1 METEL
6 TSSRDSCDS
15 CLLLPGQLLGQLLQ
29 AQLAQP
35 WNLQGDT
42 APFKT
47 EAQSPTQLPE
57 ASLKELGSC
66 GAPKPYTRRF
76 ALRFQLNFRRLRR
89 TQQWPFP
96 AKRRAATPSS
106 SSSSMGSAR
115 SPLPL
120 SSSFFLSFVQAME
133 KGRIPISGRHC
144 PARVGPVCYF
154 KPSLFRCTG
163 KIWAFSIALY

>member
-6 TSSRDSCDS
+6 TSSRDSCDSFDS

-42 APFKT
+42 APFNT
-47 EAQSPTQLPE
+47 EAQSPTRLPE

-76 ALRFQLNFRRLRR
+76 ALCFQLNFRRLRR

-106 SSSSMGSAR
+106 SSMGSAH

-120 SSSFFLSFVQAME
+120 SSSFFLSFRLWRRGGSPSPGVTAQ
-133 KGRIPISGRHC
+133 
-144 PARVGPVCYF
+144 PVLGLFGYF
-154 KPSLFRCTG
+154 KPSLFQCTG